1 MDFLIL
7 KVSLNSLGVCVW
19 YFSIIRRFLKRI
31 PLRDRL
37 FGGSCVYS
45 SLESVEESELVDELS
60 YDVED
65 DDVEVSELEPSELEA
80 DEDDAFES
88 GLLDICG
95 PDS

>member
-1 MDFLIL
+1 M
-7 KVSLNSLGVCVW
+7 
-19 YFSIIRRFLKRI
+19 
-31 PLRDRL
+31 
-37 FGGSCVYS
+37 
-45 SLESVEESELVDELS
+45 EESELVDELS

-95 PDS
+95 PDSG